1 MRPRIFCCLPE
12 KRAMSDLSGAVAAR
26 APALVAEAS
35 GDTVVVLHR
44 EDQLFDLG
52 RFNQQNV
59 VVWRALPAE
68 SLRGLSWPM
77 VSEYGDIRLDRG
89 VFEAPLIRL
98 YAGDQGA
105 DVIMAPRD
113 IPATGTI
120 DCALDLPDD
129 PGSDNEYERIERAVS
144 TFTGRRLL
152 ARLDE
157 TLEIPPLPAAAQR
170 ILALKSNPDYSLQA
184 LVRVVETDPSIAAR
198 VMSWACSAF
207 YAANPAP
214 RSLSDA
220 IMRVLGFDLVMNMAL
235 GLALAGSLRLPA
247 HQVRGAPPFW
257 TEAVF
262 TAAAMEALAR
272 RGDAQVRANT
282 GLCYLTGLLA
292 NYGTLVIGHVFPPQ
306 YQHICLLQEANPQLP
321 VRAIDEHVLS
331 LSRETLSAQLL
342 ELWGL
347 PDLIT
352 RAIRHQHD
360 HAYDGAGFRETRLL
374 QTARSLLGYGGGSGA
389 MLAEDQLMEM
399 GLRSDDLSAVST
411 LLVDSRDALD
421 GLARAVA

>member
-1 MRPRIFCCLPE
+1 M
-12 KRAMSDLSGAVAAR
+12 
-26 APALVAEAS
+26 
-35 GDTVVVLHR
+35 VVLHR

-52 RFNQQNV
+52 RFNQQNALD
-59 VVWRALPAE
+59 WRALPAE
-68 SLRGLSWPM
+68 SIRGLSWPM
-77 VSEYGDIRLDRG
+77 IREFRDIRLDRG
-89 VFEAPLIRL
+89 VYEAPAIRL
-98 YAGDQGA
+98 YGGENVA
-105 DVIMAPRD
+105 DVVIAPRD
-113 IPATGTI
+113 IGAGGTI
-120 DCALDLPDD
+120 DCAANLPDAFD
-129 PGSDNEYERIERAVS
+129 KEDDFERIGRAVS
-144 TFTGRRLL
+144 KFTGRRLL

-157 TLEIPPLPAAAQR
+157 TLEIPPLPTAAQR
-170 ILALKSNPDYSLQA
+170 ILALKSNPDYSLQE

-247 HQVRGAPPFW
+247 HEVRGAPPFW

-272 RGDAQVRANT
+272 RGDARVRAT
-282 GLCYLTGLLA
+282 AGFCYLTGLLA
-292 NYGTLVIGHVFPPQ
+292 NYGTLVVGHVFPPQ

-321 VRAIDEHVLS
+321 VRNIDEHVLS
-331 LSRETLSAQLL
+331 LSREILSARLL
-342 ELWGL
+342 EQWGL
-347 PDLIT
+347 PESIT
-352 RAIRHQHD
+352 RTIRHQHD
-360 HAYDGAGFRETRLL
+360 FRYAGDGCREIRLL
-374 QTARSLLGYGGGSGA
+374 QTARALLGYGADPLGV
-389 MLAEDQLMEM
+389 LEEDRLMEM
-399 GLRSDDLSAVST
+399 GLRSDDLDAVGT